1 MSKIKTIIDTK
12 NGELEVY
19 FDGSHWL
26 YSHNNQE
33 VEEVYQ
39 KALMTRGLG
48 NMSTSVE
55 IPYNALLL
63 STITGTPKHFWY
75 NCDEQTKEQIQ
86 TVLNELFAQ
95 SKPRLLEI
103 RSKYLDT
110 VKDKRMDALQEAKK
124 RSRLN

>member
-26 YSHNNQE
+26 YTHNDLE

-48 NMSTSVE
+48 SMSTSVE
-55 IPYNALLL
+55 VPYNALLL

-75 NCDEQTKEQIQ
+75 NCDEQTKAQIQ
-86 TVLNELFAQ
+86 IVLNEVFAQ
-95 SKPRLLEI
+95 SKPRLIEI
-103 RSKYLDT
+103 RTKYLDT
-110 VKDKRMDALQEAKK
+110 VKDKRMEALQEAKK